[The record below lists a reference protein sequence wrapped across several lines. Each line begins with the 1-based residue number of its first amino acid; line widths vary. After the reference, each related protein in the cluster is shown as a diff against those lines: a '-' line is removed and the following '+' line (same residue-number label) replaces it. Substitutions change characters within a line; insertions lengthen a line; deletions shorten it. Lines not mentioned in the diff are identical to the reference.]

1 MGADEP
7 QEIRRAVSGAAAVAI
22 RDIVSKNPVAAGHF
36 DGREATEVVA
46 RGDVTIVYFGDE
58 WTSATM
64 PRWIEGVPEI
74 RALAGLPPVSAT
86 DDPELTALRAARRRR
101 HEPEAAGHAPD
112 FSPPAAP
119 EPDPALTVA
128 DLRRADG
135 PGPVDVA
142 EALED
147 LRGLEGGLN
156 SDCVI
161 VEKGERFIVER
172 PAARGNYKVSRP
184 SGATIGFVAPTGKV
198 RRVGNWETY
207 EETAPAAP
215 EVKAADHEPPAGASP
230 LEIVVRRDIKPQN
243 RTHRCG
249 EHLTDEQIGESQER
263 ALPLCESRP
272 VAWRTS
278 VAAAVLSNGT
288 RIACVGRTEAEAETM
303 RRAAESQKEPR

>member
-101 HEPEAAGHAPD
+101 HEPE
-112 FSPPAAP
+112 S
-119 EPDPALTVA
+119 E
-128 DLRRADG
+128 DG
-135 PGPVDVA
+135 QHYVCG
-142 EALED
+142 
-147 LRGLEGGLN
+147 
-156 SDCVI
+156 
-161 VEKGERFIVER
+161 
-172 PAARGNYKVSRP
+172 
-184 SGATIGFVAPTGKV
+184 
-198 RRVGNWETY
+198 
-207 EETAPAAP
+207 
-215 EVKAADHEPPAGASP
+215 
-230 LEIVVRRDIKPQN
+230 
-243 RTHRCG
+243 RCG